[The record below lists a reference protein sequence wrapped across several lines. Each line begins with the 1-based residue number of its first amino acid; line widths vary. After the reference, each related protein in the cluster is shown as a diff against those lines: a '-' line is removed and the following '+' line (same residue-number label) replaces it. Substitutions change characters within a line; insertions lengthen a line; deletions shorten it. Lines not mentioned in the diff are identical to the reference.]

1 MRPRLAML
9 GALLVASGCARG
21 DAGTGWQVAVDS
33 SAGYPVVVNTPPA
46 HEIAP
51 TWELVEELRIGS
63 REGSGPDVFGE
74 IRGLAVLDDGRVAV
88 LDYQAQEVRLFAPDG
103 SWLRTFGGRGAGP
116 GELADANG
124 LLATADGH
132 LLVHDPRNDRRT
144 LFHPDRGL
152 VATLPVDI
160 RSFGYTWEA
169 VEDERGV
176 VWDTNVIL
184 LPDRGGRI
192 DILQGMNR
200 QGVLSDT
207 VELGRR
213 PPISLDDEAP
223 GAYRWSRPDGI
234 GGVMS
239 VPFWPRG
246 FRKADGS
253 GHFWHKAADVND
265 YRIARTTW
273 AGDTTLVVE
282 SRRPTRPVNGAAR
295 DSAIEAIRER
305 VQQELDWS
313 RIPAERPVVEGLH
326 VAADGRLWVH
336 VGATGQALVFDV
348 FGPDGVY
355 QGTTLTEARLRPYV
369 TPVIRGDTLW
379 GVVTDELD
387 VPYVVRAVL
396 RDAGL

>member
-1 MRPRLAML
+1 MCALW
-9 GALLVASGCARG
+9 GALTGCSGG
-21 DAGTGWQVAVDS
+21 DASTGWEVSVDS
-33 SAGYPVVVNTPPA
+33 SAGYPVVVNTPPGDV
-46 HEIAP
+46 IAP
-51 TWELVEELRIGS
+51 TWELVEEVRIGAV
-63 REGSGPDVFGE
+63 EGTGPEVFGE

-88 LDYQAQEVRLFAPDG
+88 LDYQAQAVRLFAPDG
-103 SWLRTFGGRGAGP
+103 TWMRTFGGRGAGP

-124 LLATADGH
+124 LIATADGH
-132 LLVHDPRNDRRT
+132 LLVHDPGNDRRT
-144 LFHPDRGL
+144 LFHPDSGL

-160 RSFGYTWEA
+160 RSYGYTWA
-169 VEDERGV
+169 SVEDERGV

-184 LPDRGGRI
+184 LPDGGGRI

-213 PPISLDDEAP
+213 PPISLQDEAP
-223 GAYRWSRPDGI
+223 GAYRWSRPDGMG

-246 FRKADGS
+246 FRKLDGS
-253 GHFWHKAADVND
+253 GHFWQKAADVND

-273 AGDTTLVVE
+273 AGDTTLVFE
-282 SRRPTRPVNGAAR
+282 SRRPTRPVEGAAR

-326 VAADGRLWVH
+326 VATDGRLWVH
-336 VGATGQALVFDV
+336 VGAPGQALHFDV

-355 QGTTLTEARLRPYV
+355 QGTATTEMRLRPYMP
-369 TPVIRGDTLW
+369 PVIRGDTVW
-379 GVVTDELD
+379 AMVTDELD

-396 RDAGL
+396 REAEAAH